1 MPVPPARA
9 SLGGTGCLS
18 MDPQVTQRWGPTALW
33 GAVFTITLC
42 AECPPCQAPR
52 LVCEPEQTKEA
63 STDVPSWEAKC
74 LRPAMGE
81 ATTTGG
87 LAPASQEEVSHEA
100 SLPASTSGEVQD
112 YRLAGHTALSISPGA
127 SCRFSSRPV

>member
-18 MDPQVTQRWGPTALW
+18 MDPQVTQRWGHTALW
-33 GAVFTITLC
+33 GAVSTITLC
-42 AECPPCQAPR
+42 AECPPCQAPC
-52 LVCEPEQTKEA
+52 LVSEPEQAKEA
-63 STDVPSWEAKC
+63 STHAPSWEAKR

-87 LAPASQEEVSHEA
+87 SAPASQEEASHEA
-100 SLPASTSGEVQD
+100 SLPASTSGEAQD